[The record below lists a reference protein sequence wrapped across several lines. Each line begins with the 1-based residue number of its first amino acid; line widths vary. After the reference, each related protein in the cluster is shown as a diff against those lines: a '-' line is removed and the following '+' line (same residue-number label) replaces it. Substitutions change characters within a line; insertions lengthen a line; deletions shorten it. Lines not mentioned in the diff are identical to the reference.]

1 MTMRLTIKQTLLA
14 TALALNF
21 VGCKAID
28 ELKKAA
34 DKPSPQEKPALP
46 TTTLFAAEVLS
57 LKSVRLLGEI
67 NVAPTDWQKDEIT
80 QRTFVCV
87 NGDVKD
93 GTQNL
98 WAQIYVP
105 ELKAWKSL
113 QVAMSHKDLAWNL
126 QDKAYVGQ
134 GSFSWTAE
142 LKVKEEEISDWV
154 LDLEE
159 MLNRPLEKN
168 TSSTRKVVRYLQN
181 TDEGYGLAVQIRAAR
196 ADLVKDP
203 LVEAICPSKKD

>member
-1 MTMRLTIKQTLLA
+1 MTMSFSIKQTLLA
-14 TALALNF
+14 SVLALNF

-28 ELKKAA
+28 DLKKAA
-34 DKPSPQEKPALP
+34 DKPTPQEKPAAP
-46 TTTLFAAEVLS
+46 TSTLFAAEVLS

-80 QRTFVCV
+80 QRTFICV

-93 GTQNL
+93 GSQNL
-98 WAQIYVP
+98 WAQVYVP

-113 QVAMSHKDLAWNL
+113 QIAMTHKDLAWNL

-134 GSFSWTAE
+134 GSFSWVAE
-142 LKVKEEEISDWV
+142 LKVKEEEITDWV

-159 MLNRPLEKN
+159 MLNRPLEKD
-168 TSSTRKVVRYLQN
+168 TYSTRKVVRYLQN
-181 TDEGYGLAVQIRAAR
+181 TNEGYGLAVQIRAAR
-196 ADLVKDP
+196 ADSAKDP